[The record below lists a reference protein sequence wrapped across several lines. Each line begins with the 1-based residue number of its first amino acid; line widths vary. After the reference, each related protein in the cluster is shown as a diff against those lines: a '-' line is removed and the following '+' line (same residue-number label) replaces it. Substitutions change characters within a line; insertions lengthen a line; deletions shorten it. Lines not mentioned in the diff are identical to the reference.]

1 MNVILGATEEMQE
14 APKEHRRGE
23 FLKGFS
29 YLMGIYISTFLSAF
43 AWFDPDTRCQSAHCE
58 CYCCWP
64 CPQLI
69 LLALPPVCQMR
80 TPFALACHP

>member
-29 YLMGIYISTFLSAF
+29 SLMGIYISTCLSAF
-43 AWFDPDTRCQSAHCE
+43 AWFDPDTPLVASLPTVSAAAAG
-58 CYCCWP
+58 P
-64 CPQLI
+64 APG
-69 LLALPPVCQMR
+69 
-80 TPFALACHP
+80 